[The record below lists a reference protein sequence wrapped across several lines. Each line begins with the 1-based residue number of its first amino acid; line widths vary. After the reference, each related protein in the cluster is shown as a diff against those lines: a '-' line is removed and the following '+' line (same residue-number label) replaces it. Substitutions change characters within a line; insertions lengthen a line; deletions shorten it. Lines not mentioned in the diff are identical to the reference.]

1 MEEEQAVAATRK
13 DNDDEKQDE
22 AAKYDEFGNLLDYRD
37 DQGNLI
43 GEEAIIE
50 DVNER
55 KNYARAEIQG
65 KNARDL
71 A

>member
-1 MEEEQAVAATRK
+1 M
-13 DNDDEKQDE
+13 
-22 AAKYDEFGNLLDYRD
+22 DYRD

-43 GEEAIIE
+43 AEEAIIE